1 MTMIEAIQQTAQT
14 SRIFPMDPQGQRPKP
29 GELGLEQKKMHE
41 AALERQNESPG
52 KRPEEAQQAKETSFP
67 SQLIEAIEEDLK
79 LLHNV
84 GISFTLHKETGR
96 TIIKIIDKETDE
108 LIREVPPEQFLDLAA
123 KIHEMVGILFDK
135 RV

>member
-1 MTMIEAIQQTAQT
+1 MPTVEAIQQTAQT

-41 AALERQNESPG
+41 AALKRQNESPG
-52 KRPEEAQQAKETSFP
+52 KRPEETQQDKESSFP
-67 SQLIEAIEEDLK
+67 SRLIDAIEEDLK
-79 LLHNV
+79 LLHSV
-84 GISFTLHKETGR
+84 GISFTIHKETGR
-96 TIIKIIDKETDE
+96 TIIKITDKETDE
-108 LIREVPPEQFLDLAA
+108 LIREIPPEELLDLAA